1 MYGIMRRHWRF
12 GMTVR
17 RSLLATIAVV
27 LLAMADLNAQ
37 DVHDGLLLTVEAG
50 QSRTLRLDRPSAVV
64 SVSDPAIADV
74 QVVSTDLILVYG
86 KAGGRT
92 SLVAF
97 GSDGGLI
104 GRWRVTVTVGLAGL
118 RSALSED
125 AELRDVDVR
134 PRRDGV
140 ELSGVVA
147 SAAVVERALQ
157 LTRASLSEK
166 SVVVNRLSIA
176 SPQPSPQQ
184 VKLAGVRSALSED
197 AELRDVEVRPWH
209 HGVELSGVVASAAVV
224 ERALQLARASLSE
237 KSVVV
242 NRLSIA
248 SPQQVNLEVQI
259 AEVQRSVSESLG
271 INWQAM
277 GTRGD
282 GVFGMRVGHL
292 LPVSPGDLAN
302 NFPGASLQGGQASS
316 LFGSYTSP
324 TGSASVRS
332 LIDALATAGLATVL
346 ARPNVTAVSGQTA
359 SFFSGGEYPLPSGF
373 EAGQLSFEYKKY
385 GVLLDFVPTVI
396 DSDRISLTVRPEV
409 SQRVGTDA
417 LKIFDTEIPVIDV
430 RRAETTIEVGDGESI
445 VIAGLYR
452 NQSDTTEAG
461 LPGLK
466 DVPALGLLFG
476 NRTVRSNSTELIVV
490 VTARLIS
497 PADRNVRGAAQRVL
511 SRRVQGYHY

>member
-1 MYGIMRRHWRF
+1 MYGIMRRGLF

-27 LLAMADLNAQ
+27 LLAMAADLNAQ
-37 DVHDGLLLTVEAG
+37 DVPDELLLTVEAG
-50 QSRTLRLDRPSAVV
+50 QSRTLRLDRPSAAV

-92 SLVAF
+92 SLVAL

-104 GRWRVTVTVGLAGL
+104 GRWRVTVTVG
-118 RSALSED
+118 
-125 AELRDVDVR
+125 
-134 PRRDGV
+134 
-140 ELSGVVA
+140 
-147 SAAVVERALQ
+147 
-157 LTRASLSEK
+157 
-166 SVVVNRLSIA
+166 
-176 SPQPSPQQ
+176 
-184 VKLAGVRSALSED
+184 LAGVRSALSED
-197 AELRDVEVRPWH
+197 AELRDVEVRPWR

-224 ERALQLARASLSE
+224 ERALQLARASLPE
-237 KSVVV
+237 KSLVV

-497 PADRNVRGAAQRVL
+497 PADRNFRGAAQRVL